1 MRNRSFLVSIVL
13 LLGFQSFGQS
23 SFLLD
28 SEWYAP
34 GLENSVLSF
43 SNANGRVQGVIV
55 ESENTAYHGHKAF
68 DNLIW
73 NDQEIRWEGEM
84 QSPKSPVS
92 LDVEIVYKD
101 DNHFEIIGYFL
112 FLKRTFILTRIDD
125 EER

>member
-1 MRNRSFLVSIVL
+1 M
-13 LLGFQSFGQS
+13 
-23 SFLLD
+23 
-28 SEWYAP
+28 E
-34 GLENSVLSF
+34 
-43 SNANGRVQGVIV
+43 SN
-55 ESENTAYHGHKAF
+55 NTAYHGHKAF

-73 NDQEIRWEGEM
+73 NDQEFRWEGEM

-112 FLKRTFILTRIDD
+112 FLKRTFILTRMDD

>member
-1 MRNRSFLVSIVL
+1 MRNRRILVSIVL

-23 SFLLD
+23 SYLLN

-34 GLENSVLSF
+34 GLENSILSF
-43 SNANGRVQGVIV
+43 SNTNGRVQGVIV
-55 ESENTAYHGHKAF
+55 ESKNTAYHGHKAF
-68 DNLIW
+68 DYLIW
-73 NDQEIRWEGEM
+73 NDQELRWEGEM

-101 DNHFEIIGYFL
+101 ENHFEIIGYFL
-112 FLKRTFILTRIDD
+112 FLKRTFILIRMDD

>member
-1 MRNRSFLVSIVL
+1 M
-13 LLGFQSFGQS
+13 
-23 SFLLD
+23 D

-43 SNANGRVQGVIV
+43 SYANGSVQGVIV

-73 NDQEIRWEGEM
+73 NDQELRWEGEM
-84 QSPKSPVS
+84 QSPKSPMS

-101 DNHFEIIGYFL
+101 INHFEIIGYFL
-112 FLKRTFILTRIDD
+112 FLKRTFILTRIDN